1 LATAAAAAL
10 AIAFP
15 PTWFAGASPPS
26 STAPAAVPAPPAQ
39 SPAPV
44 AQSAPVPAAQAASSG
59 IPVAGAV
66 YSGSLPIGGQSAPLP
81 IGRWIVIAVG
91 TTNQV
96 ASPDPPAVSVFLAQ
110 VQGRRI
116 TGAAVITG
124 STVSDPKG
132 AGFAAPLELQVPSY
146 YYRRVIASVDHG
158 KLDLWVCGTT
168 QPARWNDPLRQAAA
182 ATIRKQGLSLPDRF
196 DSTVFRLADAR
207 NWLSAEFMFPDPT
220 PLTDPIR
227 PWTETAALTDAD
239 VLPTLEKVRRWGKE
253 WHEIVRRGFAGTLR
267 QGDEALIAPP

>member
-15 PTWFAGASPPS
+15 PTWFAATPPPS
-26 STAPAAVPAPPAQ
+26 STGPAAAAAPPTPVAPPAPAAPARVVQ
-39 SPAPV
+39 T
-44 AQSAPVPAAQAASSG
+44 AASG
-59 IPVAGAV
+59 VPVAGAV
-66 YSGSLPIGGQSAPLP
+66 YSGSLPMGGQSVPLP

-91 TTNQV
+91 TSNQA

-110 VQGRRI
+110 IQARRI

-124 STVSDPKG
+124 STVSDPKE

-146 YYRRVIASVDHG
+146 YYRRVLASVDHG

-196 DSTVFRLADAR
+196 DSVVFRLADAR
-207 NWLSAEFMFPDPT
+207 NWLSAEFMFPGPT

-239 VLPTLEKVRRWGKE
+239 VLPTLEKVRRWGKA
-253 WHEIVRRGFAGTLR
+253 WHEIMRRGFAGTLR